1 MCIQHLIILHLIEIL
16 KFDWLRHNINDRSMK
31 DIKPVST
38 KGFWKIVLCWYIVI
52 LILNMPWCVTHE
64 WYKWMQYVDV
74 RYSSEQIEK
83 LRNNSVKVNLWKW
96 FLSFLRVHYFRFR
109 WLVQSSLIIL
119 NKKAFLS
126 SEHPVVEIPLR
137 RV

>member
-1 MCIQHLIILHLIEIL
+1 MCIQHLIILPLIEIL
-16 KFDWLRHNINDRSMK
+16 KFEWLRHNINDRSMK

-38 KGFWKIVLCWYIVI
+38 GFWKFFLCWYIVI
-52 LILNMPWCVTHE
+52 LILNMLWCVTHE

-83 LRNNSVKVNLWKW
+83 LRSNSVKVNLWKW
-96 FLSFLRVHYFRFR
+96 FLSFLRVHYFPFR